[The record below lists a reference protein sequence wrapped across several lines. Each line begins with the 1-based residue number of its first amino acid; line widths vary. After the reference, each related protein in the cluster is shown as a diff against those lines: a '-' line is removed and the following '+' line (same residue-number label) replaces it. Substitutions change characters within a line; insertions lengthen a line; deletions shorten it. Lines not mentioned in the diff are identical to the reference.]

1 MREFLMWKEILVS
14 PDTPVVKAIEI
25 IDRGDLQIALVVN
38 EKGQLLGTVTDGDI
52 RRAILRQLSLEHP
65 VRDIMNAKP
74 CFISREQS
82 RDIALSL
89 MKKRRVRQIPVVD
102 DNMCLVGLEV
112 ADELLQPPVRNN
124 WVVLMAGGL
133 GQRLHPLTESCP
145 KPLLSVGG
153 KPLLETI
160 LESFIE
166 QGFKHFYISVHYR
179 GEMIMEYFGDGSRW
193 GAAIEYIREGK
204 RLGTVGALSLLPE
217 IPDGPLLIMNG
228 DILTKINYG
237 QLLEFHKKNHGA
249 ATVCVKEQHSQ
260 LPYGVATI
268 EQQRLKKLEEKPAQR
283 YFINAGL
290 YVLQPE
296 ALSYIP
302 PETYF
307 DMPELLRV
315 LLSQGKE
322 ISAFPIREY
331 WIDIGRFDDYERAN
345 HEFSEV
351 FG

>member
-1 MREFLMWKEILVS
+1 MWKEILIS

-65 VRDIMNAKP
+65 VRDIMNTKP

-89 MKKRRVRQIPVVD
+89 MKNKRVRQIPVID
-102 DNMCLVGLEV
+102 ETMCLVGLEI
-112 ADELLQPPVRNN
+112 ADELLKPPARDN

-145 KPLLSVGG
+145 KPLLRVGG
-153 KPLLETI
+153 KPLLEII

-166 QGFKHFYISVHYR
+166 QGFRHFYISVHYR
-179 GEMIMEYFGDGSRW
+179 AEMIMEYFGDGSRW
-193 GAAIEYIREGK
+193 GAAIQYIQESK

-217 IPDGPLLIMNG
+217 IPREPLLLMNG

-237 QLLEFHKKNHGA
+237 QLLEFHKKSHSA
-249 ATVCVKEQHSQ
+249 ATVCVKEHQSQ
-260 LPYGVATI
+260 LPYGVVTI

-283 YFINAGL
+283 FFINAGL

-296 ALSYIP
+296 ALYHIP
-302 PETYF
+302 LDTCF
-307 DMPELLRV
+307 DMPDLFKALLARD
-315 LLSQGKE
+315 QE
-322 ISAFPIREY
+322 IATFPIREY

-345 HEFSEV
+345 HEFTEV